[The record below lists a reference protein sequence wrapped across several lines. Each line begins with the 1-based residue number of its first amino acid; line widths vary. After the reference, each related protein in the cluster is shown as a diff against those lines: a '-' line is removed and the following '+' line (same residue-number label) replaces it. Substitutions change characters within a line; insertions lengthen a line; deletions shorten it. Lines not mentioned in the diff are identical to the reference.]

1 MIRAG
6 LHRESP
12 NITLLTG
19 ISAAV
24 LVVCIVLF
32 PEQAFSASLQG
43 LTVWWKIVFP
53 ALLPFMVASEL
64 MLAYGLAQGLGAWL
78 DPLMRF
84 LFKIPGI
91 GGTALVMGLAAGSPA
106 GAEMTVK
113 LRKQQQLS
121 QSEAEKLLALSHVS
135 SPVFIVLVVVTGFMQ
150 KPQYGLFLA
159 VVYYI
164 SAIVMGCLMRN
175 VSSVS
180 KADTLPGEASD
191 ASPAAPAKSKAAALS
206 FRSAGAAMCDAH
218 RLDGRTFGK
227 VLGDAVGAGAQKL
240 FMIGGLMM
248 MFAVLIRVLQIL
260 LTPLHIPDAWL
271 QPLLSGL
278 LEVHI
283 GSYSLSQAS
292 AEPLVW
298 QMAAIAAILAWSGI
312 SSHAQ
317 VQNLIQGTDLRY
329 STFLRARLVHTLIAA
344 ILAVLCW
351 KPFISFIQPKLTG
364 FLTSK
369 LASWSMPTGFAL
381 DDFAVTAFAEPVD
394 IWQWSGWKLF
404 YPMAQS
410 LLWIVLILTG
420 LSLCIAFVQK
430 ITRLFR

>member
-43 LTVWWKIVFP
+43 LSVWWKIVFP

-64 MLAYGLAQGLGAWL
+64 MLAYGLAQGLGTWL

-84 LFKIPGI
+84 MFKIPGI
-91 GGTALVMGLAAGSPA
+91 GGAALVMGLAAGNPA
-106 GAEMTVK
+106 GAELTVK
-113 LRKQQQLS
+113 LRKQQLLNRG
-121 QSEAEKLLALSHVS
+121 EAEKLLALSHVS
-135 SPVFIVLVVVTGFMQ
+135 SPVFIVLVVATGFMQ

-164 SAIVMGCLMRN
+164 SAMVTGCLMRN
-175 VSSVS
+175 VSSS
-180 KADTLPGEASD
+180 SQADTPPAEAID
-191 ASPAAPAKSKAAALS
+191 APPAPPAKSKANGVS
-206 FRSAGAAMCDAH
+206 FRRAGAAMREAH

-227 VLGDAVGAGAQKL
+227 VLGDAVGSGAQKL

-260 LTPLHIPDAWL
+260 LTPLHIPDTWL

-278 LEVHI
+278 MEVHI

-292 AEPLVW
+292 AEPLIW

-329 STFLRARLVHTLIAA
+329 STFLRARLIHTLLAA
-344 ILAVLCW
+344 VMAVACW
-351 KPFISFIQPKLTG
+351 KPFISFIQPRLAG
-364 FLTSK
+364 FLSSD
-369 LASWSMPTGFAL
+369 LASRCLPAGFTM
-381 DDFAVTAFAEPVD
+381 DDFAVTAFAEPID
-394 IWQWSGWKLF
+394 LWQWSGWKLF

-420 LSLCIAFVQK
+420 FSICIAFVQK
-430 ITRLFR
+430 MTRLFR